1 MLRPDNVTSSNNYSH
16 VNNNG
21 QQQRSQPSYML
32 CNLTHPVFDG
42 VDNKQPQHNAGT
54 KSQRRQNNHNM
65 NGNHIREW
73 SSTMLRSNSEF
84 TSAKNDK
91 CRVEDVTSAN
101 LKEDIDMDENNNK
114 DVKKKVSLDGGDHDV
129 VGDNYNDDAKVKLEE
144 TDELNNQSDNE
155 NEEEFDENKDEIP
168 TLENYVPRE
177 PNFDV
182 ANSLP
187 FAELCRR

>member
-1 MLRPDNVTSSNNYSH
+1 M
-16 VNNNG
+16 
-21 QQQRSQPSYML
+21 
-32 CNLTHPVFDG
+32 
-42 VDNKQPQHNAGT
+42 
-54 KSQRRQNNHNM
+54 NM

-91 CRVEDVTSAN
+91 CRVEDDTSAN